1 MRIPAISEIHRAC
14 AALALFATAGCA
26 AVPVDEFNA
35 YRNAVNS
42 AKSASDGVLATF
54 AVNAGYLE
62 QVSAAATADE
72 SSGVELVV
80 PRDEPVS
87 ETVELSLEQHLE
99 VRTLVLTSIVELND
113 ALTYLAEGKSA
124 EQLSASLGNFGSA
137 LSSLASASGN
147 AMPGLGAFVELGQ
160 TLFAAAEKARAR
172 QEFVNLVQGQ
182 AKAVIDAAVTVL
194 EADIASYRQ
203 GARAAAILRMDAIS
217 DKVLV
222 EQVNAMAPLALSLDG
237 PSGTAE
243 QRAIAVNLVDEAKAA
258 LIEMNHQA
266 HAIRARAPSATAID
280 EENQDVEAT
289 FFDATNNK
297 GILEGAEPL
306 TELAVGQLQ
315 QFNVAIE
322 NERDK
327 VRQIRM
333 AYDAEK
339 SAIDAYAQLLRGIRT
354 SMNALSEASKR
365 PVDPVALAKELS
377 VLAIVVRGKVD
388 AVRTAIDN

>member
-1 MRIPAISEIHRAC
+1 M
-14 AALALFATAGCA
+14 
-26 AVPVDEFNA
+26 PVDEFNA